1 MGAVYLVSDE
11 RLQGSRWAL
20 KELQVPQLPSHEQDL
35 AEVLF
40 RREAQ
45 ILSEMIHPGIPRVI
59 DFLEAPDGCLSLVM
73 EWINGTA
80 LDEVLETLVRPFKAV
95 EAVPIALMVTQVLE
109 CLHTQAPP
117 VVFRDLKPSNLM
129 ISQSGRVYFIDFGIA
144 RHFMLGRPKDTQE
157 LGTPGFC
164 APEQYGHGQSS
175 PVSDIYAVGTT
186 LFHLLTREDPQ
197 SYNFNFPV
205 LSSLV
210 ESTPALDRVLEK
222 CLKLQP
228 KERYA
233 SAIELR
239 HELEK
244 VWDELPGAKPGATQ
258 GLALYGLDKHPRHHR
273 KTPGETRQA
282 WKRYLMNTFSLFRKP

>member
-1 MGAVYLVSDE
+1 MPA
-11 RLQGSRWAL
+11 
-20 KELQVPQLPSHEQDL
+20 LPSHEQDL

-40 RREAQ
+40 RRESQ
-45 ILSEMIHPGIPRVI
+45 IISQIIHTGIPRVI

-80 LDEVLETLVRPFKAV
+80 LDEVLETLGRAFKPT
-95 EAVPIALMVTQVLE
+95 EAVPITLMVTQVLE
-109 CLHTQAPP
+109 CLHTQSPP

-129 ISQSGRVYFIDFGIA
+129 ISQSGRLYFIDFGIA
-144 RHFMLGRPKDTQE
+144 RHFIVGRPKDTQE

-186 LFHLLTREDPQ
+186 LFHLLTRQDPQ
-197 SYNFNFPV
+197 SYNFNFPL
-205 LSSLV
+205 LSTLV
-210 ESTPALDRVLEK
+210 DSTPVLDRILAK

-233 SAIELR
+233 SATELR
-239 HELEK
+239 YELEK
-244 VWDELPGAKPGATQ
+244 CWDEMPGATPGATQ
-258 GLALYGLDKHPRHHR
+258 GLALYGLDKHPRNR
-273 KTPGETRQA
+273 RRTLVETRQA
-282 WKRYLMNTFSLFRKP
+282 WKRYLLNTFSLFRKP